1 MMTTVLR
8 GLGIGIAVAGLAD
21 PAWTRSA
28 NVPERLTIVVVEA
41 KTGES
46 AAVSSRLWA
55 AADRLRSALD
65 ADFSLSVRSYA
76 RKTPGSVCPTRGACV
91 IVSDG
96 SIPLNLTAGAAVIG
110 GLEIPRDAEG
120 QIAIER
126 IDRPDRV
133 NANGAG
139 RLNVWLRGADAG
151 RPVVIQA
158 FDQDMLVGERET
170 TASNAPVALD
180 WVPLTSGPRKLRV
193 VAGERAG
200 EQLISHDHA
209 DVGVDVDTEPLPVL
223 MYEPE
228 PTWLGT
234 FVRRSLEADPRF
246 DIDARTR
253 FGPRVIVAR
262 PAGRALHREALT
274 GKRVAII
281 SATDALS
288 SEDVRLIERFASVR
302 GGTVVL
308 LPDRRPT
315 GPVVRLMPAIIAEQ
329 REPEVQKAGSLKVT
343 ELLTFDPLADGTRV
357 LDRVGEHAV
366 VVSRAIGRGRVI
378 VSGVLDAWR
387 FRDATFARYWSA
399 LIADAALAA
408 GPSLRL
414 SLERAAIRPGEQ
426 TRLTVEWRTMD
437 PAPERM
443 TVRAQQSCED
453 GSVTT
458 IRLWPGGQPREF
470 TGSVRATSPS
480 KCVVDAAI
488 IQPERLEAKTSLL
501 VATDVSPVTAPTG
514 AFGSAIRA
522 HGGMVAVEGGEQLLV
537 DRVREQLPPQPSV
550 RETYPMRSPWWIVPF
565 AACFGGEWWL
575 RRRRGLR

>member
-8 GLGIGIAVAGLAD
+8 GLGIGIAVAGIAD
-21 PAWTRSA
+21 PAWIRSA
-28 NVPERLTIVVVEA
+28 NLPQPLAIVVVDA
-41 KTGES
+41 KTGAS
-46 AAVSSRLWA
+46 SAVSSRLWA
-55 AADRLRSALD
+55 ATDRLRSALD
-65 ADFSLSVRSYA
+65 ADFSLSVRRFA
-76 RKTPGSVCPTRGACV
+76 ANTRGSACPARGGCV

-96 SIPLNLTAGAAVIG
+96 STPLNLSAGAAVVG
-110 GLEIPRDAEG
+110 GLEIPRDAEV

-126 IDRPDRV
+126 IDGPDRV

-180 WVPLTSGPRKLRV
+180 WVPLTSGARKLRV

-209 DVGVDVDTEPLPVL
+209 DVGVEVDTERLPVL

-228 PTWLGT
+228 PSWLGT

-262 PAGRALHREALT
+262 PAGRALSREALT
-274 GKRVAII
+274 GKRAAII
-281 SATDALS
+281 SAPDALS
-288 SEDVRLIERFASVR
+288 SEDVSLIERFASVR

-308 LPDRRPT
+308 LPDRRST
-315 GPVVRLMPAIIAEQ
+315 GPVVRLMPAIIAER
-329 REPEVQKAGSLKVT
+329 REPEVQKAGLLRAT
-343 ELLTFDPLADGTRV
+343 ELLTFDPQADGTRV

-387 FRDATFARYWSA
+387 FRDANFARYWSA

-414 SLERAAIRPGEQ
+414 SLERGALRPGEQ
-426 TRLTVEWRTMD
+426 TRLTLEWRTMD

-488 IQPERLEAKTSLL
+488 VQPEHLEAKASLL
-501 VATDVSPVTAPTG
+501 VATDVSPVTAPKG
-514 AFGSAIRA
+514 AFARAIGT
-522 HGGMVAVEGGEQLLV
+522 HGGMVAVEGGEQSLV
-537 DRVREQLPPQPSV
+537 DRVREQLPLQRGM
-550 RETYPMRSPWWIVPF
+550 RESRPLRSPWWIVPLV
-565 AACFGGEWWL
+565 ACLGGEWWL
-575 RRRRGLR
+575 RRRGGLR